1 VKSEIRKVHLGQ
13 DEGQR
18 EQKQFEDKQVQR
30 HRFMKPPQLPDKNK
44 SKQAGMS
51 IATATI
57 LKGKSRDV
65 GPIAVLLADQ
75 KKSTQVR
82 AIFNS
87 YGIWRF
93 GVGCVLTPD
102 ETQVLTVQVIVGP
115 VAPSRVP
122 LSFERN
128 DQL

>member
-1 VKSEIRKVHLGQ
+1 
-13 DEGQR
+13 
-18 EQKQFEDKQVQR
+18 
-30 HRFMKPPQLPDKNK
+30 
-44 SKQAGMS
+44 MS
-51 IATATI
+51 IAKATI

-65 GPIAVLLADQ
+65 RPIAVLLADP

-93 GVGCVLTPD
+93 GLGCVLTPD
-102 ETQVLTVQVIVGP
+102 ETQVLTVELIVGSS
-115 VAPSRVP
+115 ASSRVP

>member
-1 VKSEIRKVHLGQ
+1 
-13 DEGQR
+13 
-18 EQKQFEDKQVQR
+18 
-30 HRFMKPPQLPDKNK
+30 
-44 SKQAGMS
+44 MS
-51 IATATI
+51 IAKATI

-65 GPIAVLLADQ
+65 RPIAVLLADP

-93 GVGCVLTPD
+93 GLGCALKPD
-102 ETQVLTVQVIVGP
+102 ETQVLTVELIVGP
-115 VAPSRVP
+115 AASSRVP